1 MAELIR
7 ANLKLSETG
16 KIELT
21 DLSADTSTATLTA
34 WRDGDVLVAA
44 NNEDS
49 GDVVMTISGKDVD
62 TYNASGVGPL
72 QLGSGFDITVPNGET
87 HYIDLTKR
95 RAYLGGA
102 GNEVTVTS
110 TGVTGKSFAY
120 VIG

>member
-7 ANLKLSETG
+7 ANLKLGQSG
-16 KIELT
+16 KVELT

-44 NNEDS
+44 NNEDT
-49 GDVVMTISGKDVD
+49 GDVVMTISGKDVTD
-62 TYNASGVGPL
+62 YYASGVGTIDV
-72 QLGSGFDITVPNGET
+72 SAGFQVTVPNGET
-87 HYIDLTKR
+87 HYVDLTKY

-110 TGVTGKSFAY
+110 TNATGKSFAY